1 MDLIL
6 RDNFCGKRRIIC
18 MKKLTHIKEL
28 IQEILLKINKSNTNN
43 QIFREEVE
51 SVDLPYRA

>member
-43 QIFREEVE
+43 QIFREEV
-51 SVDLPYRA
+51 

>member
-1 MDLIL
+1 
-6 RDNFCGKRRIIC
+6 